1 MAVAFSGGR
10 DSLALLHV
18 AARSAALLG
27 LRVVALHV
35 HHGLMPEADQWVRRA
50 RRLCNRWRARGLPVS
65 LVWHR
70 VEGQPS
76 KGQSVEAW
84 ARQVRY
90 AALSD
95 MARSCGAAVVLLGHH
110 RRDQAETVLLQAM
123 RGAGPRGL
131 AAIPKLARREGL
143 TWCRPWIDQPRELID
158 AYVRRHR
165 LQPIEDRSNEDARFA
180 RNRLRLQVWPSLTES
195 FPQAEL
201 ALASLAAKA
210 AEAAE
215 VLSELAE
222 IDGQACRRGES
233 LSVHAWSVLSPARR
247 ANLLRAWLRGATGRG
262 VAEAL
267 IRRLMAEL
275 PGCTQARWP
284 VGDGV
289 DIRLYRGRLQLIRAR
304 AQAQAPARLS
314 IDLSSEGTVPV
325 QAWGGGFIVTACS
338 SHGIALDRLAH
349 AELRA
354 REGGETF
361 QLAPDRP
368 ARRLKKQF
376 QACEVAGDDRLAPL
390 VWLDGALAFVPG
402 VGIDARQWA
411 PEGQPMATLRWYVD
425 PS

>member
-10 DSLALLHV
+10 DSMALLHV

-27 LRVVALHV
+27 LHVAALHV
-35 HHGLMPEADQWVRRA
+35 HHGLMPEADDWVRRC
-50 RRLCNRWRARGLPVS
+50 RRLCDRWRARGLPVS

-76 KGQSVEAW
+76 KGQSIEAW

-95 MARSCGAAVVLLGHH
+95 MARSCGASLVLLGHH
-110 RRDQAETVLLQAM
+110 RRDQAETVLLQVM
-123 RGAGPRGL
+123 RGAGPKGL

-143 TWCRPWIDQPRELID
+143 TWCRPWIDQPRAHID

-165 LQPIEDRSNEDARFA
+165 LKPIEDRSNEDARFA
-180 RNRLRLQVWPSLTES
+180 RNRLRLMVWPSLTDS

-201 ALASLAAKA
+201 ALASMAAKA

-215 VLSELAE
+215 ALNELAE
-222 IDGQACRRGES
+222 IDWQTCRSGEG
-233 LSVHAWSVLSPARR
+233 LAMDAWRELSPARR
-247 ANLLRAWLRGATGRG
+247 ANVLRSWLRRATGRG
-262 VAEAL
+262 VAEVL
-267 IRRLMAEL
+267 VRRLMSEL
-275 PGCTQARWP
+275 PGCSQARWP

-289 DIRLYRGRLQLIRAR
+289 DIRLYRHRLTLVQVRPR
-304 AQAQAPARLS
+304 AQPPVRLG
-314 IDLSSEGTVPV
+314 IDLSAEGRVPV
-325 QAWGGGFIVTACS
+325 PTWGGGFIVTRCTS
-338 SHGIALDRLAH
+338 RGIAVDRLTC
-349 AELRA
+349 AELRP

-361 QLAPDRP
+361 QFAPNRP

-376 QACEVAGDDRLAPL
+376 QACEVAGEDRMAPL
-390 VWLDGALAFVPG
+390 VWLDAALAFVPG